1 MKNENKLHDTN
12 IVPQTSKV
20 KNALPPKT
28 HTKTINIKECWF
40 IDFHFGWDYLPEIM
54 IYEVIR

>member
-12 IVPQTSKV
+12 IVSQTSKV

-28 HTKTINIKECWF
+28 HKN
-40 IDFHFGWDYLPEIM
+40 DQY
-54 IYEVIR
+54 

>member
-12 IVPQTSKV
+12 IVSQTSKV

-40 IDFHFGWDYLPEIM
+40 IDFHFG
-54 IYEVIR
+54 